1 MRNVIYDMV
10 NINVLDDH
18 YKCSGIFSN
27 CFNFS
32 EFNVLR
38 SLIMKECL
46 FDKQGKTIANKKGI
60 NCCISLC
67 LFILH
72 LVLPCLSTRHSFIIK
87 LLKTLNSE
95 KLKQLENIPLH
106 L

>member
-60 NCCISLC
+60 NCWFSLC

-72 LVLPCLSTRHSFIIK
+72 LVLYNLSSTDMQEHHFDPVR
-87 LLKTLNSE
+87 
-95 KLKQLENIPLH
+95 
-106 L
+106 